1 MSFPRYERCKDSGV
15 EWLGEVPEHW
25 SVAPLKR
32 GFDVC
37 LGKMLQT
44 ETSSLED
51 ELLPYLRAANIQW
64 IGVDVSDVKL
74 MWFSPHERRQLAL
87 LRNDLLVSEGGDVG
101 RSALWQ
107 DEMANCFF
115 QNSINRVR
123 ALEGNVTKYL
133 YYWLSAI
140 KDKGYIDVLC
150 NKSTIAHFTA
160 EKVEV
165 VPVPFPPYP
174 EQQTIAAFLDRE
186 TAKIDDLITEQQR
199 LIALLAEKRQAL
211 ISHAVTKGLTP
222 DAPMKDSGIEWLGR
236 VPEHWEVK
244 RLKYICP
251 KITVGIVVEPSKY
264 YVDDGI
270 PALRSLN
277 VRAGSIE
284 LENLVF
290 ISPEANEAL
299 YKSRLSAG
307 DLVAVRSGQPGATAI
322 VPQELAGCNCIDL
335 IVIRKPASGSEEYL
349 CWYLNSDP
357 AKYQFSEGAG
367 GAIQQHFNIGTAMNL
382 IVPVPFSAER
392 EAIVAFIQER
402 TTQLDVLTSEAQK
415 AITLL
420 QERRTAL
427 ISAAVT
433 GKIDVREIT
442 S

>member
-1 MSFPRYERCKDSGV
+1 
-15 EWLGEVPEHW
+15 
-25 SVAPLKR
+25 
-32 GFDVC
+32 
-37 LGKMLQT
+37 
-44 ETSSLED
+44 
-51 ELLPYLRAANIQW
+51 
-64 IGVDVSDVKL
+64 
-74 MWFSPHERRQLAL
+74 
-87 LRNDLLVSEGGDVG
+87 
-101 RSALWQ
+101 
-107 DEMANCFF
+107 
-115 QNSINRVR
+115 
-123 ALEGNVTKYL
+123 
-133 YYWLSAI
+133 
-140 KDKGYIDVLC
+140 
-150 NKSTIAHFTA
+150 
-160 EKVEV
+160 
-165 VPVPFPPYP
+165 
-174 EQQTIAAFLDRE
+174 
-186 TAKIDDLITEQQR
+186 
-199 LIALLAEKRQAL
+199 
-211 ISHAVTKGLTP
+211 
-222 DAPMKDSGIEWLGR
+222 MKDSGIEWLGR

-322 VPQELAGCNCIDL
+322 VPQELDGCNCIDL